1 MGKER
6 IKENFYRVR
15 AKIGKL
21 DLLVKR
27 IKEEIVNPCRKTMEE
42 SFSEG
47 LPGFSEVEKALD
59 KLQKVVESLVN
70 QVANLESNR
79 LRDRKLVNLMSQLEV
94 NIQSAVSSFE
104 NLRKSWISNHN
115 LLKEMLNLGKKPSGE
130 IRELVE
136 PLTIKSEELH
146 QRLEETLS
154 KWRLSM
160 EFRPTW
166 ERLLVQIDQLQNELE
181 STLKK
186 CLPESKKVDEL
197 IQPITSAV
205 AHLEKNYEFSF
216 PAKNEDLVNDNQ
228 TIVDHLPARA
238 MAVMRQLQEISTRS
252 VLFRKLQPVVASS
265 ISQLTQLGQ
274 VLKEAIETYQ
284 LEPKQLEDI
293 WQPLTLSLKEV
304 RLNPE
309 EMSSVGQNLKV
320 WESLFEEIQDLWVSC
335 VNNLNQVI
343 GKT

>member
-27 IKEEIVNPCRKTMEE
+27 IKQEIVDPCRKMMEE

-47 LPGFSEVEKALD
+47 LPRFSEVEKAMD
-59 KLQKVVESLVN
+59 TLQKVLESLVN
-70 QVANLESNR
+70 QVVSVESNR
-79 LRDRKLVNLMSQLEV
+79 LRDRNLVNLMSQLEV
-94 NIQSAVSSFE
+94 NIQSAVSGFE
-104 NLRKSWISNHN
+104 NLRKSWISNHS
-115 LLKEMLNLGKKPSGE
+115 LLEEMLNLDKKPMGE

-154 KWRLSM
+154 KWRLFM
-160 EFRPTW
+160 EFHPAW
-166 ERLLVQIDQLQNELE
+166 ERLLVQIDQLQNELG

-186 CLPESKKVDEL
+186 CLPESKKIDEL
-197 IQPITSAV
+197 VQPITSAV
-205 AHLEKNYEFSF
+205 AHLEKNYEFPF
-216 PAKNEDLVNDNQ
+216 PAKDENLVNDNQ
-228 TIVDHLPARA
+228 AIVDHLPARA
-238 MAVMRQLQEISTRS
+238 MVMMRQLQEMSTRS

-274 VLKEAIETYQ
+274 VLKEVIETYQ
-284 LEPKQLEDI
+284 PEPKQLEDI
-293 WQPLTLSLKEV
+293 WQPLTLGLKEV
-304 RLNPE
+304 RFDPE
-309 EMSSVGQNLKV
+309 KTSSVSRNLKV
-320 WESLFEEIQDLWVSC
+320 WESLFEEIRDLWVSC
-335 VNNLNQVI
+335 VNNLNQAI
-343 GKT
+343 GKI

>member
-27 IKEEIVNPCRKTMEE
+27 IKEEIVDPCRKMMEE

-47 LPGFSEVEKALD
+47 LSRFSEVEKATD
-59 KLQKVVESLVN
+59 KLQKIVESLVD
-70 QVANLESNR
+70 QIVSLESNR
-79 LRDRKLVNLMSQLEV
+79 LRDRKLVSLMSQLEV
-94 NIQSAVSSFE
+94 SIQSAVSSFE
-104 NLRKSWISNHN
+104 NLRKSWISNHS
-115 LLKEMLNLGKKPSGE
+115 LLKEMLNLDKKPIGE

-136 PLTIKSEELH
+136 PLTIKSDEMH
-146 QRLEETLS
+146 QLLEETLS

-166 ERLLVQIDQLQNELE
+166 ERLLVQIDQLQNELG

-186 CLPESKKVDEL
+186 CLPESKKIDEL

-205 AHLEKNYEFSF
+205 AHLEKNYEFPF
-216 PAKNEDLVNDNQ
+216 PAKDKNLVNDNQ

-265 ISQLTQLGQ
+265 ISQLTQLAQ

-284 LEPKQLEDI
+284 FEPKQLEDI

-335 VNNLNQVI
+335 VNNLNQAI